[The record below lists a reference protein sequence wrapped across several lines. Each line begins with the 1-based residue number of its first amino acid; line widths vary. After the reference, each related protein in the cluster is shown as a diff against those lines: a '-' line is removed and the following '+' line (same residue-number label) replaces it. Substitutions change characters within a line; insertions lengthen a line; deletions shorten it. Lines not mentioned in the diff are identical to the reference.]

1 MNLVV
6 ATKQTSNL
14 FSRQA
19 TGLHIERNVKT
30 ERTATILA
38 LGAVKYQ

>member
-6 ATKQTSNL
+6 AKKEISNL
-14 FSRQA
+14 FFRQA

-30 ERTATILA
+30 KRTATILA